1 MSAPVEAVVAALRS
15 AGCSPK
21 RNGDGYTSRCPA
33 HDDRTP
39 SLSIGEGDDGRA
51 LLKCHAGCS
60 LTNVLSAVGMEERE
74 LFPRRSER
82 GRRSGSKQTWSSAD
96 EAIADLARSYG
107 GRPVTWRYQDADGE
121 TVGMVLRWDR
131 PGGEKLILPLS
142 RCTAGW
148 SLTAMPAP
156 RPLYRLPTLA
166 DAERIIVCEGEKAA
180 DAAVVLGCI
189 ATTSAGGSKA
199 AGKTD
204 WSPLAG
210 RDVVLI
216 PDNDEPGRAYV
227 EQASAMLAVLTPAP
241 TIRVVE
247 LPDLPESGDI
257 VEFIE
262 GHGGD
267 VEASR
272 RDLDDLIEQ
281 APPLESVDL
290 AHITQ
295 QTAITANDS
304 WPEPVPIPSPLPRV
318 DPFDPHLL
326 PAAFEPWITD
336 IAERMQC
343 PPDFPAVGA
352 MIAAA
357 GVIGRKIGIR
367 PKRLDDWLVV
377 PNLWGVLIGRPSMMK
392 SPPLREVMRPVK
404 QLIMAADHEHRDAM
418 TQHRHRGQE
427 LTLRKAALE
436 SSVKTKLRKTGD
448 AEDELE
454 ELRGIVSELDEAPPP
469 RRRYVVNDATVQ
481 ALSEVMAE
489 NPNGVILVR
498 DELLGFLK
506 SLDMESQ
513 QAARAFYLEA
523 WDGTGSYESDRI
535 GRGNTRV
542 EAVCLSLV
550 GTCQP
555 GPLSEYLSQA
565 IRGGIGDDGLM
576 QRFQLA
582 VWPDDPGPWVN
593 VDRLPNSHARNA
605 AFAVFDRLDAL
616 DPSSVGATTD
626 ALDPDGIPYIRFD
639 DDAYERFIE
648 WMTERENRL
657 RRGFEALAI
666 ESHLTKY
673 RSLIPSIALVSHL
686 VDGGRGAVALEALE
700 RAIGWGRY
708 LESHSRRIYA
718 QGVEPALPAARA
730 LAEKIIEGKLGTGFV
745 LRDVYRPRWSGLT
758 GKSEARAAV
767 EMLADLDWL
776 RPEHIATGGAPKTVH
791 HINPRVHEA
800 SFEPFAPG

>member
-1 MSAPVEAVVAALRS
+1 MSAPVESVLAALRS

-21 RNGDGYTSRCPA
+21 RNGDGYTARCPA

-60 LTNVLSAVGMEERE
+60 LADVLSALGMEERD
-74 LFPRRSER
+74 LFRCRSER
-82 GRRSGSKQTWSSAD
+82 GRRGASKQKWTSAD

-107 GRPVTWRYQDADGE
+107 GRPVTWRYQNAVGE

-131 PGGEKLILPLS
+131 PRGEKLILPLS
-142 RCTAGW
+142 RCAAGW

-166 DAERIIVCEGEKAA
+166 DAERIIVCEGERAA
-180 DAAVVLGCI
+180 DAAVSLGYI

-199 AGKTD
+199 AGRTD

-210 RDVVLI
+210 RNVVLI
-216 PDNDEPGRAYV
+216 PDNDRPGGAYV
-227 EQASAMLAVLTPAP
+227 EQVSAILTALEPVP

-247 LPDLPESGDI
+247 LPDLPNSGDI

-262 GHGGD
+262 SRGGD
-267 VEASR
+267 VEAAR
-272 RDLDDLIEQ
+272 REIDALIER
-281 APPLESVDL
+281 ASPLETIDL

-295 QTAITANDS
+295 QAAVTASDS
-304 WPEPVPIPSPLPRV
+304 WPDPAPIPSPLPRV
-318 DPFDPHLL
+318 DPFDPNLL
-326 PAAFEPWITD
+326 PGVFEPWITD

-404 QLIMAADHEHRDAM
+404 QLILAADHEHREAM
-418 TQHRHRGQE
+418 TQHRNRGQE
-427 LTLRKAALE
+427 LALRKAALE

-448 AEDELE
+448 AENELE
-454 ELRGIVSELDEAPPP
+454 ELRGIVGDLDEAPPP

-593 VDRLPNSHARNA
+593 VDRPPDSQARNA
-605 AFAVFDRLDAL
+605 AFAVFDRLDSL
-616 DPSSVGATTD
+616 DAPSVGATTD

-639 DDAYERFIE
+639 EAAYERFID

-657 RRGFEALAI
+657 RRGFEAPAI

-686 VDGGRGAVALEALE
+686 VDRREGPVSLEPLE

-730 LAEKIIEGKLGTGFV
+730 LAEKIIEGRLPGGFV
-745 LRDVYRPRWSGLT
+745 LRDVYRPRWSRLA
-758 GKSEARAAV
+758 GKADARAAA
-767 EMLADLDWL
+767 EMLTDLDWL
-776 RPEHIATGGAPKTVH
+776 RPEHVATGGAPKTVYE
-791 HINPRVHEA
+791 INPRVHEA
-800 SFEPFAPG
+800 GFEPFAPG